1 MTRLY
6 NKEIES
12 GWGCGE
18 KFIFE
23 CLEDGELMG
32 IGLGLGVGIGFGDE
46 KGCGYNWR
54 HRFAEN
60 VSLGGEICEQTL
72 GVEVCGQDAGY
83 GYDAGYENG
92 GDIHPYHESNFD
104 ARIPKPPK

>member
-12 GWGCGE
+12 GWGCGG

-32 IGLGLGVGIGFGDE
+32 IGLGLGVGCGLGDSQ
-46 KGCGYNWR
+46 GRGTGWP
-54 HRFAEN
+54 
-60 VSLGGEICEQTL
+60 SLNAGATAEQTL
-72 GVEVCGQDAGY
+72 GVEVCGQDAGH